1 MGSPAQARLDGQG
14 NRIYT
19 WTGTGVVEE
28 FYSVTTIID
37 GGIPKYLVP
46 WASKIVAEL
55 AYGDVLARGPHSR
68 SSAIVRRWAAE
79 GRSYV
84 TAQRAAGMK
93 LEKVKLTDSRDMA
106 LRYLKGE
113 PERVRDAAGDR
124 GSKVHEAAE
133 ELVLAH
139 ARENVRLFIAG
150 EKLPVYEANIDPHMA
165 AFVRWLNAY
174 RPVYLATEATVY
186 SRSGV
191 YAGTADAFLSLPIE
205 GVETALC
212 LDYKSGN
219 RIYPEV
225 AVQTSAYAH
234 GEFIGGA
241 DGVTEFPVPKVDGTA
256 ALHITPK
263 GCVLRRL
270 RFDDTVYRTF
280 EYARE
285 IFRWAIDL
293 SKTAI
298 GDVIASD
305 AEDSLIAS
313 IEAVA

>member
-1 MGSPAQARLDGQG
+1 MSNPATARLDASG

-19 WTGTGVVEE
+19 WSGTGALEE
-28 FYSVTTIID
+28 FYSVTTIIS

-79 GRSYV
+79 GRAYV
-84 TAQRAAGMK
+84 TAQRETGMK

-113 PERVRDAAGDR
+113 PERVRDEAGVR

-139 ARENVRLFIAG
+139 ARENARLFIAG
-150 EKLPVYEANIDPHMA
+150 EKLPVYEADIDPHMA

-186 SRSGV
+186 SRTGV
-191 YAGTADAFLSLPIE
+191 YAGTGDAFLSVPIN
-205 GVETALC
+205 GVETVLC
-212 LDYKSGN
+212 LDYKSG
-219 RIYPEV
+219 RAIYPEV

-256 ALHITPK
+256 VLHITPR

-270 RFDDTVYRTF
+270 RYDEAVYATF
-280 EYARE
+280 QYARE
-285 IFRWAIDL
+285 IFRWGVDL
-293 SKTAI
+293 SRTAL
-298 GDVIASD
+298 GDVIAPDLDD
-305 AEDSLIAS
+305 ALIAS
-313 IEAVA
+313 LEGVA